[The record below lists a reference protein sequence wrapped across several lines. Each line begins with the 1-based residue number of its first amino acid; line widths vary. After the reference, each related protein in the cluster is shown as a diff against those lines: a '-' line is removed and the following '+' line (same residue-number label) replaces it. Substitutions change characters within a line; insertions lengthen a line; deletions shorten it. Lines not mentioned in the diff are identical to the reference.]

1 MKFSAISGQ
10 ENKFKID
17 NVLTG
22 IDGRSI
28 PDVCSLNALD

>member
-1 MKFSAISGQ
+1 MEFSAISGQ

-17 NVLTG
+17 IVLTG

-28 PDVCSLNALD
+28 PDIFSLDALD